1 MAAAKKVLRP
11 VRFGITH
18 QSVAIKK
25 AKRKSHRGKQHSVKA
40 ASFLHIAEA
49 IENFSNDQIVNT
61 LDNKA
66 LLAGLCNIFNNEFL
80 RVRKILR

>member
-1 MAAAKKVLRP
+1 
-11 VRFGITH
+11 
-18 QSVAIKK
+18 VAVKK
-25 AKRKSHRGKQHSVKA
+25 AKRKSKGKQHSVKA

-66 LLAGLCNIFNNEFL
+66 LLAGLCNIFNKEFL